1 MAAIVKPHKITEP
14 LRADD
19 IDDNFDRI
27 FRLLASS
34 VASVGILPAPSGGT
48 GIGTYTIGD
57 LLVANTPTSLDTIHA
72 VAAGNAL
79 ISAGVGTIP
88 VWGKIG
94 LTHLAALTTKG
105 DLLTHDGTTHVRLP
119 VGTNGFAL
127 LADDADVNG
136 VKWKRIPGSALQ
148 ARFLRDD
155 ASDIAGYRQLL
166 AAHDSGAD
174 TIYTFAAL
182 AIGDTLLDEWATNA
196 GDPLL
201 DFFTDGVW
209 HLHIHAQQTG
219 GTRLTHLWWEGYKRT
234 AGGTETL
241 IVTSEHSEAVT
252 GAETEFDIDVA
263 AAEIDIDPTD
273 RVVIKLY
280 AHVHAGGSAPTIDIH
295 IEGDTSARIE
305 YPISASSGGLNTHDL
320 LDATTHTDT
329 LTGSPIRGDLVA
341 ALSPAED
348 GPYWLDG
355 AVLSE
360 LDNGNNYGEEAYW
373 LDGEA
378 TGGIGFSAD
387 AGSKWQRFP
396 IGPAGTSLQSNGLTL
411 LWGSTTPTAP
421 RVKVGLSANFDLA
434 SGAVGPYTPGGT
446 VVPLDELI
454 FDSHGFWN
462 PTVNPER
469 FTVPAGLGGVYII
482 AGQIGYDVIAAG
494 RRAAWIFKN
503 GARRGIAENAG
514 DDSGLG
520 MSFTVVTFLE
530 LAAGDYIELV
540 ARQDSGGTV
549 AVLGT
554 ANAEFSHLQM
564 ARISL

>member
-34 VASVGILPAPSGGT
+34 VASAGVLPAPSGGT
-48 GIGTYTIGD
+48 GLGTYSIGD
-57 LLVANTPTSLDTIHA
+57 LLAANTTTSLTTIAA

-79 ISAGVGTIP
+79 ISAGIGTIP
-88 VWGKIG
+88 VWGKIS
-94 LTHLAALTTKG
+94 LSHLSALTTKG
-105 DLLTHDGTTHVRLP
+105 DLLGHTGAAHARIP
-119 VGTNGFAL
+119 VGTDGYVLKAR
-127 LADDADVNG
+127 ASDPNG
-136 VKWKRIPGSALQ
+136 VAWEEGTSA
-148 ARFLRDD
+148 
-155 ASDIAGYRQLL
+155 
-166 AAHDSGAD
+166 HE
-174 TIYTFAAL
+174 
-182 AIGDTLLDEWATNA
+182 LLDS
-196 GDPLL
+196 P
-201 DFFTDGVW
+201 V
-209 HLHIHAQQTG
+209 
-219 GTRLTHLWWEGYKRT
+219 
-234 AGGTETL
+234 
-241 IVTSEHSEAVT
+241 
-252 GAETEFDIDVA
+252 
-263 AAEIDIDPTD
+263 
-273 RVVIKLY
+273 
-280 AHVHAGGSAPTIDIH
+280 
-295 IEGDTSARIE
+295 
-305 YPISASSGGLNTHDL
+305 
-320 LDATTHTDT
+320 HTDT
-329 LTGSPIRGDLVA
+329 ITGSPIRGDLVA

-348 GPYWLDG
+348 GPYWIDG

-396 IGPAGTSLQSNGLTL
+396 VGPAGTSLQSNGLTL

-421 RVKVGLSANFDLA
+421 RVKVGLSANFDLD

-469 FTVPAGLGGVYII
+469 FTVPTGLGGVYII
-482 AGQIGYDVIAAG
+482 AGQIGYDVIASG

-503 GARRGIAENAG
+503 GERRGIAENAG

-530 LAAGDYIELV
+530 LQAGDYIELV

>member
-1 MAAIVKPHKITEP
+1 MADIYKPHTIRDP
-14 LRADD
+14 IRAEDV
-19 IDDNFDRI
+19 DDNFDRL
-27 FRLLASS
+27 FRALGNQQAGAVLA
-34 VASVGILPAPSGGT
+34 ARLGGT
-48 GIGTYTIGD
+48 GFGTYTIGD

-79 ISAGVGTIP
+79 ISAGIGTIP

-94 LTHLAALTTKG
+94 LTHVALLTTKG
-105 DLLTHDGTTHVRLP
+105 DILGHTGAVHVRIP
-119 VGTNGFAL
+119 IGTDG
-127 LADDADVNG
+127 DVLKARSSNPNG
-136 VKWKRIPGSALQ
+136 VAWE
-148 ARFLRDD
+148 
-155 ASDIAGYRQLL
+155 AGTST
-166 AAHDSGAD
+166 HN
-174 TIYTFAAL
+174 
-182 AIGDTLLDEWATNA
+182 LLD
-196 GDPLL
+196 
-201 DFFTDGVW
+201 
-209 HLHIHAQQTG
+209 
-219 GTRLTHLWWEGYKRT
+219 T
-234 AGGTETL
+234 A
-241 IVTSEHSEAVT
+241 V
-252 GAETEFDIDVA
+252 
-263 AAEIDIDPTD
+263 
-273 RVVIKLY
+273 
-280 AHVHAGGSAPTIDIH
+280 HV
-295 IEGDTSARIE
+295 
-305 YPISASSGGLNTHDL
+305 
-320 LDATTHTDT
+320 DT

-348 GPYWLDG
+348 GPYWIDG

-360 LDNGNNYGEEAYW
+360 LDTGANFGDETYW
-373 LDGEA
+373 IDGEA
-378 TGGIGFSAD
+378 AGGIGFSAD
-387 AGSKWQRFP
+387 AGAKWQRFP
-396 IGPAGTSLQSNGLTL
+396 VGAAGTVLQSTGLTL
-411 LWGSTTPTAP
+411 QWGSATPTAP

-530 LAAGDYIELV
+530 LAAGDYIEFV